1 MLGSSQGFKPDLQFT
16 QKKKKLKKRQK
27 QRETERETQRERE
40 REREREK
47 KNFCQRNGNRI
58 VLLH

>member
-1 MLGSSQGFKPDLQFT
+1 MMLGSSQGFKLDLQFT
-16 QKKKKLKKRQK
+16 QKKKKKNEKDKKQ
-27 QRETERETQRERE
+27 